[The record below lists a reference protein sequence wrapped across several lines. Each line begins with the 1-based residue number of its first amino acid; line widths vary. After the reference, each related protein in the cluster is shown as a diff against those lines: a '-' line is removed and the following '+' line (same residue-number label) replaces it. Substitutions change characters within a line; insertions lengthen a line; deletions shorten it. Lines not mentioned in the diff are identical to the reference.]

1 MPQPTFLRIVRIDI
15 RANAETLHQHYYS
28 MRRREMKRK
37 YYLLG
42 SLLITLAILLTSCAN
57 SVKSYSKPD
66 LRIEKGKMGILPFS
80 SNIPEVGNVVSDIVG
95 AHLLAAGFDIIDRSH
110 MAQLL
115 EEENVSYLEVDS
127 PDYKKIGAITMV
139 NFVLVGNIA
148 FSSATTRVVDTTTG
162 KTLIVTVFQPNKI
175 TGSASA
181 VDVGN
186 KLAKSLVNKLNKSIK
201 P

>member
-1 MPQPTFLRIVRIDI
+1 
-15 RANAETLHQHYYS
+15 
-28 MRRREMKRK
+28 MKRK
-37 YYLLG
+37 HYLLG
-42 SLLITLAILLTSCAN
+42 SSLLTLVLLLTSCGGT
-57 SVKSYSKPD
+57 VKSYSKPD
-66 LRIEKGKMGILPFS
+66 LHLEKGRLGILPFS
-80 SNIPEVGNVVSDIVG
+80 SNIPEVGYVVSDTIG
-95 AHLLAAGFDIIDRSH
+95 ANLLASGFDIVDRSH

-115 EEENVSYLEVDS
+115 EEENVSYLDVDS

-162 KTLIVTVFQPNKI
+162 KTLIVTVFQPDKI

-186 KLAKSLVNKLNKSIK
+186 KLAKSLVSKLNKSIK